1 MTADELDIDVVSTDV
16 EFPTVVVSAE
26 VEFELKVVVS
36 LSGITVTKIAV
47 LVPSDDETLLETL
60 EVDTVVLSV
69 AVELPATVELAET
82 VVVVA
87 PATVVVG
94 AAVVVVVV
102 VVDDSSFFSSSP
114 LKAWLNA

>member
-82 VVVVA
+82 VVVA

>member
-1 MTADELDIDVVSTDV
+1 VTADELDIVVVSTDV
-16 EFPTVVVSAE
+16 DVPTVVVSDE

-36 LSGITVTKIAV
+36 LRGITVTKIAV
-47 LVPSDDETLLETL
+47 LELSGDETVLERF
-60 EVDTVVLSV
+60 EVDAVVLSV
-69 AVELPATVELAET
+69 AAELPATVELAAT
-82 VVVVA
+82 VVVA